1 MICDC
6 LVVELLDAN
15 VSLRLQM
22 DPDLTLKKAV
32 IATCQSEA
40 VMAILLDD

>member
-1 MICDC
+1 MIRDR
-6 LVVELLDAN
+6 LVVGLLDAI

-32 IATCQSEA
+32 MAACQSEA
-40 VMAILLDD
+40 VKK